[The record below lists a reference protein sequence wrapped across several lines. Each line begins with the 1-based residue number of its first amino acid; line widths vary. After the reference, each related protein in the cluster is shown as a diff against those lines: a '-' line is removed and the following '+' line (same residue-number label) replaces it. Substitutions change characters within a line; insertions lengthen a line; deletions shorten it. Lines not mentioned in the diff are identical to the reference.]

1 MRAICCYPIFDFADT
16 LNEGQCQTGLNVVTE
31 TARSLRKRLDLE
43 DNLFLDRYA
52 HSVTDHGEIV
62 NVNATVEIGY
72 GIWRLTEV
80 EFDQIFPKNKTA
92 NNR

>member
-1 MRAICCYPIFDFADT
+1 MIQCEGDAVEVTPC
-16 LNEGQCQTGLNVVTE
+16 NEGYCQTGLRVVTE
-31 TARSLRKRLDLE
+31 TARKLREQLDLE

-52 HSVTDHGEIV
+52 HSVTNHGDIV
-62 NVNATVEIGY
+62 NVNATVETGY

-80 EFDQIFPKNKTA
+80 EFDEIFVNINV

>member
-1 MRAICCYPIFDFADT
+1 M
-16 LNEGQCQTGLNVVTE
+16 GLNVVTE
-31 TARSLRKRLDLE
+31 TARSLRERLDLE

-52 HSVTDHGEIV
+52 HSVTDHGKIV
-62 NVNATVEIGY
+62 NVNATGEIGY

-80 EFDQIFPKNKTA
+80 EFDQIFSNKKTA

>member
-1 MRAICCYPIFDFADT
+1 MGI
-16 LNEGQCQTGLNVVTE
+16 NVVTE
-31 TARSLRKRLDLE
+31 TARSLRERLDLE

-52 HSVTDHGEIV
+52 HSVTDHGQIV
-62 NVNATVEIGY
+62 NVNATEEIGY

-80 EFDQIFPKNKTA
+80 EFDTIFLNITV

>member
-1 MRAICCYPIFDFADT
+1 MIQCEGDAVEVTPC
-16 LNEGQCQTGLNVVTE
+16 NEGYCQTGLRVVTE
-31 TARSLRKRLDLE
+31 TARKLREQLDLE

-52 HSVTDHGEIV
+52 HSVTNHGDIV
-62 NVNATVEIGY
+62 NVNATVETGY

-80 EFDQIFPKNKTA
+80 EFDTIFLNKTV